1 MRFFPASVLILLLSA
16 CLSEP
21 DCLVTATT
29 GVKISFRDPVTGIAK
44 NVKFHSIRV
53 SSLSGQY
60 IPPDSLRSIA
70 LPVDPYETETTF
82 IFDYGAIESGVSVIK
97 TDAMTLTYTSQTVI
111 ISPDCGGAI
120 YHTNLAVKEYTFV
133 TAPKVV
139 NTQLSTLATLNVE
152 VRL

>member
-29 GVKISFRDPVTGIAK
+29 GVKFSFRDPVTGIAK
-44 NVKFHSIRV
+44 NVKFHSIKV
-53 SSLSGQY
+53 TSLGGQLV
-60 IPPDSLRSIA
+60 PPDSLKSII
-70 LPVDPYETETTF
+70 LPVNPFEPETTF
-82 IFDYGAIESGVSVIK
+82 IFEYGAIESGASVIK
-97 TDAMTLTYTSQTVI
+97 TDAMILTYTSETVI

-120 YHTNLAVKEYTFV
+120 YHTNLAVKDYSFV
-133 TAPKVV
+133 SPPKVV

>member
-1 MRFFPASVLILLLSA
+1 MRFLPASLLILLLSA

-44 NVKFHSIRV
+44 NVKFNSIRV
-53 SSLSGQY
+53 TSLPGQY
-60 IPPDSLRSIA
+60 VPPDSLKSIV
-70 LPVDPYETETTF
+70 LPVDPYEAETTF
-82 IFDYGAIESGVSVIK
+82 IFDYGVIESGLPVTK
-97 TDAMTLTYTSQTVI
+97 TNTMTLTYTSQTVI
-111 ISPDCGGAI
+111 VSPDCGGAL
-120 YHTNLAVKEYTFV
+120 YHTNLAVKDYSFV
-133 TAPKVV
+133 TPPKVV